1 MDTKEKIIHWLLAD
15 DTGVSSI
22 AIASKMTGREPLYG
36 YGVPHDQDDFGR
48 CHRLLEAIPE
58 FMVRI
63 EEMAECSPQWAV
75 LVKHWHELTQLYLS
89 NPEEMHDRL
98 YQLITAAPDENRVEL
113 GNGLAVEL
121 MGKD

>member
-1 MDTKEKIIHWLLAD
+1 MDTKDKIIQWLLSD
-15 DTGVSSI
+15 DTGVSSV
-22 AIASKMTGREPLYG
+22 AIVSKMTGHKPLWG
-36 YGVPHDQDDFGR
+36 NGVPYDQDDFGR

-89 NPEEMHDRL
+89 NPEEMHDRM
-98 YQLITAAPDENRVEL
+98 YQLITAAPNENRVEF
-113 GNGLAVEL
+113 GNGLAVEFIT
-121 MGKD
+121 KD